1 MAVAERDIIQL
12 RCKEL
17 FTVKF
22 IHSAYGLLRK
32 TFIADNIFI
41 EPDRATKTLFTN
53 HSVDYRFINDTL
65 VCYIRT
71 EVLSPP
77 VSGPRIPYIKFD
89 SPVVIRF
96 LLKASTDFLNKTQVI
111 DAGAKQLYY
120 FSNQANAATGGFIC
134 MHSTG
139 VNNDD
144 LKNADTINPDKTCF
158 AVIDI
163 ASTGAVNTSDEI
175 FTGGAAQQLTSP
187 AFVIPFT
194 STV

>member
-1 MAVAERDIIQL
+1 
-12 RCKEL
+12 
-17 FTVKF
+17 
-22 IHSAYGLLRK
+22 
-32 TFIADNIFI
+32 
-41 EPDRATKTLFTN
+41 
-53 HSVDYRFINDTL
+53 
-65 VCYIRT
+65 
-71 EVLSPP
+71 
-77 VSGPRIPYIKFD
+77 
-89 SPVVIRF
+89 VIRF
-96 LLKASTDFLNKTQVI
+96 LLKASTDFLNRTNVI

-144 LKNADTINPDKTCF
+144 LQNADTINADKTCF

-163 ASTGAVNTSDEI
+163 SSAGAVNAGYEI

-187 AFVIPFT
+187 AYVIQFT